1 MMMLLSRLFVLV
13 SDVLTFGLMLMVMK
27 KLHILKTQVT
37 KLSVLLKKLVL
48 PLQPYN
54 LVILSSCHLLTVV
67 GNVMLA
73 VLVLTG
79 RVIATLAIQ
88 TGLLVSNHNMF
99 ASTMLTGL

>member
-1 MMMLLSRLFVLV
+1 MLV
-13 SDVLTFGLMLMVMK
+13 SEVLTFGLMLMVMK

-54 LVILSSCHLLTVV
+54 LVILSSCHLLTVM

-73 VLVLTG
+73 VLVLTE
-79 RVIATLAIQ
+79 RVITTLATQ
-88 TGLLVSNHNMF
+88 TGLLVSNQNMSI
-99 ASTMLTGL
+99 STMLTGL

>member
-1 MMMLLSRLFVLV
+1 MLV
-13 SDVLTFGLMLMVMK
+13 SEVLTFGLMLMVMK

-54 LVILSSCHLLTVV
+54 LVILSSCHLLTVM

-73 VLVLTG
+73 VLVLTE
-79 RVIATLAIQ
+79 RVITTLAIQ
-88 TGLLVSNHNMF
+88 TGLLVSNQNMF